1 MTKLATIEQIH
12 SVQKHPN
19 EEVEKLEVAKIK
31 EWPVV
36 VQKGQFK
43 DGDLVVF
50 IQIDSIVPK
59 ENPYFAFMER
69 QKYRVWSAKFKG
81 APSQGLVCP
90 LSILPEF
97 TIMGEMASVKTYAYN
112 DGKTIDSLK
121 FCQIG
126 DDVSAIL
133 GITKYEKPLDATI
146 CGDAKGGFPSHL
158 VSITDEDNLLNN
170 PECLKELYGER
181 CYATLKA
188 DGSSMTIINDNGEI
202 RVCSRR
208 WEQKEGTGLWKI
220 ADAYDL
226 PNKLKASGLP
236 IAIQA
241 EACGGKI
248 QGNPLGLNKP
258 AMYVFNIKDV
268 STGKWYGWN
277 EIKETCK
284 QLGIPHVNPILENFL
299 WGDEWLDIKMPQ
311 SLANCSVYLTDAGK
325 TVQGEGIVFRPMV
338 PKYSPTLGKSLSV
351 KVLNQNYKQ

>member
-1 MTKLATIEQIH
+1 MTKLATIEKIH
-12 SVQKHPN
+12 SIQKHPN
-19 EEVEKLEVAKIK
+19 EDVEKLEVGKIK

-36 VQKGQFK
+36 VPKGQFK

-90 LSILPEF
+90 ISAFLFKAYPEE
-97 TIMGEMASVKTYAYN
+97 G
-112 DGKTIDSLK
+112 
-121 FCQIG
+121 Q
-126 DDVSAIL
+126 DVTDTL
-133 GITKYEKPLDATI
+133 GVIKYEKPLDATI

-258 AMYVFNIKDV
+258 AMYVFNMKDI

-277 EIKETCK
+277 EIKEICK